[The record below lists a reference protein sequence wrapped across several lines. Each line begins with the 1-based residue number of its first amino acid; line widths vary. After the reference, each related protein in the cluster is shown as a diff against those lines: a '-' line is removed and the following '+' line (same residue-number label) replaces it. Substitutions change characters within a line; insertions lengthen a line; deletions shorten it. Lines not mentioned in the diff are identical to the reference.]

1 MVGGGWEIN
10 DAQIHSTRESFSKC
24 NVATD
29 TMKNRGIW
37 YVGFFF
43 NAVWMLHKSR
53 ILCFI
58 LCIWNALEFQFIYP
72 FVNWNPK
79 TKLLLDSQLFLWFC
93 KINPHTAYTIK
104 CKTKQMVACTLLWR
118 ARDHGYFTR
127 LVWETYKRLDELIS
141 CAGFQRT

>member
-1 MVGGGWEIN
+1 MRDKRCTNTFNERVIF
-10 DAQIHSTRESFSKC
+10 QVQCC
-24 NVATD
+24 NGHNEKSGHTIC
-29 TMKNRGIW
+29 R
-37 YVGFFF
+37 FFF

-79 TKLLLDSQLFLWFC
+79 TKLLLDSQFFFLWFC
-93 KINPHTAYTIK
+93 KLNPLHTAYTIK